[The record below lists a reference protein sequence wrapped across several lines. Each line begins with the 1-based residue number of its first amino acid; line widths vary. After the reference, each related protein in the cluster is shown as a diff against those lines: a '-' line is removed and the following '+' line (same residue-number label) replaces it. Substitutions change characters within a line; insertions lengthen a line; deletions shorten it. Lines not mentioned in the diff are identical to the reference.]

1 MSNHLPILLLF
12 KDAMVKKRKKRI
24 KVKSDS
30 SRGMYWDV
38 QSSCRLG
45 NGLRCHRR
53 FPGLCND
60 LRSVFLLLER
70 EKQMSYYISNF
81 FKNLFGNR
89 YQEDKDYSELDVENS
104 VVDLLKSRGQES
116 SFQYRKELAAERGI
130 ENYRGTAEQNIRLHQ
145 ELTGN

>member
-1 MSNHLPILLLF
+1 
-12 KDAMVKKRKKRI
+12 
-24 KVKSDS
+24 
-30 SRGMYWDV
+30 
-38 QSSCRLG
+38 
-45 NGLRCHRR
+45 
-53 FPGLCND
+53 
-60 LRSVFLLLER
+60 
-70 EKQMSYYISNF
+70 MSYYISNF

-116 SFQYRKELAAERGI
+116 SFQYRKELAAEHGI